1 MFQNWQKTTY
11 QTSSN
16 RSKFM
21 KIDWFDDVWY
31 AVFYQFWNKNFI
43 YFPQGYCQQ
52 NIWFYRDSKSTPKKL
67 FFIRHTLEENK
78 QKFCFKIDKKLH
90 TKHHQ
95 INQFLWFLTKKKQVR
110 YFKKCLYMVGQY
122 NKVYWTTI
130 PVYNIKGA
138 KYKLWWAYLLNKQK
152 TSKIFQKVF
161 VYGGQYNKV
170 YSSKSV

>member
-1 MFQNWQKTTY
+1 MVCIFLPILREKFCLFSSRALTTKY
-11 QTSSN
+11 LILNGFKMYS
-16 RSKFM
+16 
-21 KIDWFDDVWY
+21 
-31 AVFYQFWNKNFI
+31 
-43 YFPQGYCQQ
+43 
-52 NIWFYRDSKSTPKKL
+52 KKL
-67 FFIRHTLEENK
+67 FFTRHTFEKNK
-78 QKFCFKIDKKLH
+78 HNFCFKIDKKLH

-95 INQFLWFLTKKKQVR
+95 INQFLCFLTTKKQVR

-161 VYGGQYNKV
+161 VYGGGQYNKV